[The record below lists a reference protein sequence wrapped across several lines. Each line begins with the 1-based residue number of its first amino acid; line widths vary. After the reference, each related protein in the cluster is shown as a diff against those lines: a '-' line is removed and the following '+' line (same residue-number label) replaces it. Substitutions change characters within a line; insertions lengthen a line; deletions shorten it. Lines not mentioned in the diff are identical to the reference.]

1 MRLPLRARRV
11 LQRVFCDLTE
21 PLAPFLFSRVY
32 FFPFSGGVLP
42 LSALTGRRLYFIPFS
57 RRSFSV
63 LYLRRSLM
71 QKNRK
76 TAHIISA
83 AAPATANTGLNR
95 DGTGKAAHTLQES
108 AKGLQL
114 RFIARADSLTALYI
128 CFFILFFLYVFMAVN
143 SGKAK

>member
-1 MRLPLRARRV
+1 
-11 LQRVFCDLTE
+11 
-21 PLAPFLFSRVY
+21 
-32 FFPFSGGVLP
+32 
-42 LSALTGRRLYFIPFS
+42 
-57 RRSFSV
+57 
-63 LYLRRSLM
+63 M
-71 QKNRK
+71 QKNS
-76 TAHIISA
+76 TAAHVIST

-114 RFIARADSLTALYI
+114 RFIARHEPLTALYI

>member
-1 MRLPLRARRV
+1 MQRA
-11 LQRVFCDLTE
+11 FCDFAEALE
-21 PLAPFLFSRVY
+21 PFLFSQVY
-32 FFPFSGGVLP
+32 FWLFSVGGLP

-57 RRSFSV
+57 RRYFSV
-63 LYLRRSLM
+63 LYLRRSRM

-95 DGTGKAAHTLQES
+95 DGTDKTIHILHES

-128 CFFILFFLYVFMAVN
+128 CFFILFSLYVFMAVN

>member
-1 MRLPLRARRV
+1 MQRA
-11 LQRVFCDLTE
+11 FCDFAEALE
-21 PLAPFLFSRVY
+21 PFLFSQVY
-32 FFPFSGGVLP
+32 FWLFSVGWLP

-83 AAPATANTGLNR
+83 AAPATVNTGLNR
-95 DGTGKAAHTLQES
+95 DGTDKTTHILQES

>member
-1 MRLPLRARRV
+1 MRARRV
-11 LQRVFCDLTE
+11 LQRAFCDFAEALE
-21 PLAPFLFSRVY
+21 PFLFSQVY
-32 FFPFSGGVLP
+32 FWLFSVGWLP

-71 QKNRK
+71 QKNS
-76 TAHIISA
+76 TAAHVIST

-114 RFIARADSLTALYI
+114 RFIARHEPLTALYI
-128 CFFILFFLYVFMAVN
+128 
-143 SGKAK
+143 

>member
-1 MRLPLRARRV
+1 MQRA
-11 LQRVFCDLTE
+11 FCDFSEALE
-21 PLAPFLFSRVY
+21 PFLFSQVY
-32 FFPFSGGVLP
+32 FWLFSVGGLP
-42 LSALTGRRLYFIPFS
+42 LPALTGRRLYFIPFS
-57 RRSFSV
+57 RRFFSV
-63 LYLRRSLM
+63 LYLRRSRM

-95 DGTGKAAHTLQES
+95 DGTDKTTHILHES

-114 RFIARADSLTALYI
+114 RFIARPDSLTALYL
-128 CFFILFFLYVFMAVN
+128 CFFILYFLCMFMAVN

>member
-1 MRLPLRARRV
+1 M
-11 LQRVFCDLTE
+11 QRVFCDFTE
-21 PLAPFLFSRVY
+21 ALEPFLFSRVY

-42 LSALTGRRLYFIPFS
+42 LPESTGRRLYFIPFS
-57 RRSFSV
+57 RRFFSV
-63 LYLRRSLM
+63 LYLWRSLM

-76 TAHIISA
+76 TAHVIST
-83 AAPATANTGLNR
+83 AAPATANTELNH
-95 DGTGKAAHTLQES
+95 DGTDKTIHILQES

-128 CFFILFFLYVFMAVN
+128 CFFILYFLCMFMAVN